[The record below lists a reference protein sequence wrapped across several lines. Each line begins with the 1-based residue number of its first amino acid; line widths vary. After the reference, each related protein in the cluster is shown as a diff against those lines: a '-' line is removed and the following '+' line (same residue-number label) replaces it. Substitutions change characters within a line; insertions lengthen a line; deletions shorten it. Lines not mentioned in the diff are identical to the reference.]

1 VTAEAP
7 AESGIHKI
15 KHVIIIMQ
23 ENRSFDDYFG
33 TYPGA
38 DGIPMR
44 DYVPTVCAQDPR
56 SGLCLA
62 PYHNPKDENSGG
74 PHSMQAALTD
84 IHGGKMDGF
93 VRALRVS
100 VSRVCADPNMP
111 NCVKL
116 RGEPDV
122 MGWHDAREIPNYWTY
137 AANFV
142 LQDHMFEPTMS
153 WSLPAHLFMVSAWAA
168 VCNNPQ
174 DPASCS
180 DKDATFPWAKTHIM
194 VDRGPV
200 ELYAWTDL
208 TYLLKKSR
216 VTWAYYLSE
225 GVEPD
230 CADDEVTC
238 VRRGQRLHVPSIW
251 NPLPNFTT
259 VHKDKQLE
267 DVQPLDRYF
276 EAANNGKLPA
286 VAWIV
291 PNDTVSEH
299 GPASIHGGEAYV
311 TRLINAAMQGPEW
324 SSTAIFLAW
333 DDWGGFYDH
342 EPPPKVDGNG
352 YGLRVPAL
360 VISAYAKQG
369 FIDHEILSFDAY
381 LKFIEDDFL
390 HGQRLDPKNDGRPD
404 PRPTVREDVGILGDL
419 TEDFDFTQPPRRPL
433 VLAPDAQPGPASEP
447 CEVEKSCAAGPG
459 GE

>member
-1 VTAEAP
+1 
-7 AESGIHKI
+7 
-15 KHVIIIMQ
+15 
-23 ENRSFDDYFG
+23 
-33 TYPGA
+33 
-38 DGIPMR
+38 
-44 DYVPTVCAQDPR
+44 
-56 SGLCLA
+56 
-62 PYHNPKDENSGG
+62 
-74 PHSMQAALTD
+74 
-84 IHGGKMDGF
+84 
-93 VRALRVS
+93 
-100 VSRVCADPNMP
+100 
-111 NCVKL
+111 
-116 RGEPDV
+116 
-122 MGWHDAREIPNYWTY
+122 
-137 AANFV
+137 
-142 LQDHMFEPTMS
+142 
-153 WSLPAHLFMVSAWAA
+153 
-168 VCNNPQ
+168 
-174 DPASCS
+174 
-180 DKDATFPWAKTHIM
+180 M